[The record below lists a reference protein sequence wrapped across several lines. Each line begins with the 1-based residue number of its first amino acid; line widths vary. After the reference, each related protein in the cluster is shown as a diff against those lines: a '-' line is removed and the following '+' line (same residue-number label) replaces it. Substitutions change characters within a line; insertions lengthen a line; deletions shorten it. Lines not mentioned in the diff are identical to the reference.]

1 MADKFKY
8 NALTKRLD
16 LVGSG
21 VDSAESTV
29 NKTNDVAGNSTSVL
43 KYTSAKGVYDFVI
56 AAIGGISVPV
66 TSVFSRTGVITA
78 QNGDYDTS
86 QVTENTNLYFTTARV
101 NTQVAA
107 YTGDVTLTGTVF
119 SIGAAKV
126 TNAMLEGS
134 IDLTTK
140 VTGLL
145 PDANISSASTW
156 NNQVVYETWNTNA
169 NYTTVNTTAKRLIV
183 LQTGTL
189 TATRTLTLSN
199 VTGAG
204 QEVIIVAGGS
214 VTSTNKIS
222 VTCGY
227 KINNTLNSFDI
238 VGNYSQTLLTSVNSG
253 SWTTGQATPQFVE
266 TSTALTSP
274 KIVRGVSVGIGNTR
288 TWTTAGMGAGTA
300 YGDIILTSAGIL
312 ATGAS
317 GETSAVQMI
326 TPYDPSYGWTIYQ
339 TANTF
344 LNYWGY
350 GIIQAGTK
358 PLEYTT
364 NSVNAFYWGATYS
377 LEHYSSDGSNSQPFR
392 AIIYINDTGVPSIL
406 ETLQS
411 DGVTFYSVS
420 AGKLLLSAT
429 SNRGYT
435 TVKKIATRSITQL
448 PERYQKWSANAQTQY
463 WTGTDG
469 LGIGHTSQNASAIFH
484 VVSTTKGSIH
494 SPSMNTAQVTS
505 SCTVEALHAWDA
517 TLHKLAV
524 HDGSALKYYAFTSDI
539 TPDSILAEFRRQVL
553 VELGLTYYIGIGTG
567 TNTGPTDIFPLKVDG
582 AYTTCKL
589 TGHWSAG
596 ASYSSCTMQLQESSD
611 GTTGGTWTDKGSAI
625 TVNHAVDGPGTSGTI
640 TGLSTAGKFYRIKV
654 VISSGASINDMTV
667 AQTVFS

>member
-156 NNQVVYETWNTNA
+156 NNQVVYETWNTDA
-169 NYTTVNTTAKRLIV
+169 NYTTLNTTAKRLIV

-189 TATRTLTLSN
+189 TATRTLSLAS

-204 QEVIIVAGGS
+204 QEVLIVASGS
-214 VTSTNKIS
+214 VTSAIKITV
-222 VTCGY
+222 VTTVGGS
-227 KINNTLNSFDI
+227 KINVTLNSFNI
-238 VGNYSQTLLTSVNSG
+238 VSAYSQTLLTSVNSG

-266 TSTALTSP
+266 TSTALTAS
-274 KIVRGVSVGIGNTR
+274 KTVRGASIGIGSTR

-300 YGDIILTSAGIL
+300 YGDIILTTAGIL
-312 ATGAS
+312 ATGAG
-317 GETSAVQMI
+317 GESSAVQMI
-326 TPYDPSYGWTIYQ
+326 TPFDPSYGWTVYQ
-339 TANTF
+339 TANSF
-344 LNYWGY
+344 LSYWGY
-350 GIIQAGTK
+350 GAIQAGTK

-364 NSVNAFYWGATYS
+364 NSVSAFYWGCTYS
-377 LEHYSSDGSNSQPFR
+377 LEHYSSDSSNNQPFR
-392 AIIYINDTGVPSIL
+392 AIIYIDDTGVPSIL

-448 PERYQKWSANAQTQY
+448 PERYQKYSADAQTRY
-463 WTGTDG
+463 FTGTGG
-469 LGIGHTSQNASAIFH
+469 LGVGHTSQHPSAIGQFD
-484 VVSTTKGSIH
+484 STTKGFLPPRMTNAQRTAIA
-494 SPSMNTAQVTS
+494 SPAVGLMVY
-505 SCTVEALHAWDA
+505 CT
-517 TLHKLAV
+517 
-524 HDGSALKYYAFTSDI
+524 
-539 TPDSILAEFRRQVL
+539 DSTE
-553 VELGLTYYIGIGTG
+553 GLWINKSTG
-567 TNTGPTDIFPLKVDG
+567 
-582 AYTTCKL
+582 
-589 TGHWSAG
+589 
-596 ASYSSCTMQLQESSD
+596 
-611 GTTGGTWTDKGSAI
+611 WTFI
-625 TVNHAVDGPGTSGTI
+625 I
-640 TGLSTAGKFYRIKV
+640 
-654 VISSGASINDMTV
+654 
-667 AQTVFS
+667 